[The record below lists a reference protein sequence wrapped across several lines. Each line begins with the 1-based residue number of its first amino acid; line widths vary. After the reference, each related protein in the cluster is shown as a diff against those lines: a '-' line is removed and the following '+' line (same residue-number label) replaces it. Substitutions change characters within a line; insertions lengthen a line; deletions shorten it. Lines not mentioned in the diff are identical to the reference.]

1 MKFHTTRE
9 RLLASTMI
17 CGVMVF
23 VGASPALAQTAP
35 APAPGP
41 GAPPP
46 VASADQQVIVTGS
59 RIPTPNLKS
68 VSPVQVVNSTE
79 LKLQGTTNVANLLNT
94 LPQVYANQQGNAAN
108 GASGTATVNLR
119 DLGPQRTLVLVN
131 GTRLPPAD
139 VAVPAPDLDTIPE
152 ALVDRVEV
160 LTGGASA
167 TYGSDAVAG
176 VVNFIMKQDL
186 EGVRFDAQFGFAQ
199 HDQSDSTLQALER
212 SGNAVVSSR
221 NNVPPITVPGNVL
234 DGYTKDVTLAVGV
247 NSPDGKGNVEAYLGY
262 RSTDAVT
269 ENTRDYSACAIF
281 TNNGD
286 GKHYCG
292 GSSNL
297 PQGKFTNVGI
307 AGGPTFYG
315 SPTGLTAKAAPAYNY
330 APFNYFQVPSERYS
344 AGYFAHYDLDPHVQL
359 YSSLMFSDNR
369 EFAQIA
375 PSGLFQGVSYPVNCD
390 NPFLVAA
397 GGGPGGPNNLCAG
410 AKNDETTLFIGRRT
424 PELGNRTDDLEHIAY
439 RVNFGF
445 RGDIADGWSYDTY
458 AQYSDT
464 IYQEHYTGEVS
475 ISRAMNALQVGGTTA
490 APFCLG
496 GQTGCVPLNIFQS
509 NALTPAMAN
518 YISGSGE
525 KEGYATEQVVSAS
538 ITGDLGRYGLQSPFA
553 DQGVGVAF
561 GGEYRREAISL
572 SPDQEFLTG
581 DLAGQGGQ
589 TAPVHGAYDVK
600 EAFFE
605 VRAPLASNQPFF
617 YDLSLNGGY
626 RYSDYS
632 SVGGTNT
639 YKVGG
644 EWAPVPDIRFRAS
657 YNEAVRAPNT
667 VELFSAPAFKLF
679 GASDPCGQGV
689 FGAPSKTGAAP
700 VSPAGCVA
708 QGVLTSTSA
717 GGMLTGLGSNGLP
730 AYKFV
735 IPCPVGQCT
744 NLTSG
749 NPNLGPE
756 TSNTLSYGVV
766 FTPTFF
772 KGFTASID
780 YWDIDVL
787 NLVGSYGA
795 ATILNTCM
803 SQSASGNPNAGFF
816 CSFIHRDPTTN
827 VIFGGSTIQN
837 AGNLATMFGNG
848 SVSNF
853 NTNTG
858 YLHTTGIDFAA
869 DYRTRFS
876 DWGMGEWGSLDFNY
890 ESTLTLK
897 FDVEPSKKI
906 GHFDCVGFFGPQC
919 SGAVAGGFDGG
930 PIPAYRHKF
939 RVTWGTPWDNLSL
952 SLQWRYISAVRPEFA
967 SKNPLLATGA
977 NGSVTPTDP
986 IDNIPA
992 FNYID
997 LSATWRVRDGVTF
1010 RAGVNNLIDVNPPVV
1025 DQSNLALSSPPI
1037 GNGNTFPALY
1047 DSLGRTM
1054 FIGVTV
1060 DY

>member
-1 MKFHTTRE
+1 MKIKTTRE

-17 CGVMVF
+17 CGVMV
-23 VGASPALAQTAP
+23 VAGATPVLAQTVGAPGNPEAP
-35 APAPGP
+35 AVNAE
-41 GAPPP
+41 
-46 VASADQQVIVTGS
+46 QQVIVTGS

-68 VSPVQVVNSTE
+68 ISPVQVVTSTE
-79 LKLQGTTNVANLLNT
+79 LKLQGTTNVANLLNS
-94 LPQVYANQQGNAAN
+94 LPQVYANQQGNASN

-119 DLGPQRTLVLVN
+119 NLGPQRTLVLVN

-139 VAVPAPDLDTIPE
+139 TAVPAPDLDDIPE
-152 ALVDRVEV
+152 ALVDRIEV

-176 VVNFIMKQDL
+176 VVNFILKQDL
-186 EGVRFDAQFGFAQ
+186 EGVRLDAQFGFAQ
-199 HDQSDSTLQALER
+199 HDQSDGAIQALER
-212 SGNAVVSSR
+212 SGNHSNGAI
-221 NNVPPITVPGNVL
+221 NPALAVPPITVPGNAL
-234 DGYTKDVTLAVGV
+234 DGYTKDVTLAIGV
-247 NSPDGKGNVEAYLGY
+247 NSPDGKGNIEGYLGY

-292 GSSNL
+292 GSSNT
-297 PQGKFTNVGI
+297 PQGKFTNVTI
-307 AGGPTFYG
+307 GGQPNFYG
-315 SPTGLTAKAAPAYNY
+315 SPAGLTSTPAPAYNY

-375 PSGLFQGVSYPVNCD
+375 PSGIFYGVPYQVNCA
-390 NPFLVAA
+390 NPYLVAA
-397 GGGPGGPNNLCAG
+397 GGGIGGANSLCNG
-410 AKNDETTLFIGRRT
+410 EVGGETTLFIGRRT
-424 PELGNRTDDLEHIAY
+424 PELGDRTDDLEHIAY
-439 RVNFGF
+439 RVNFGIK
-445 RGDIADGWSYDTY
+445 GDIADGWSYDTY
-458 AQYSDT
+458 AQYADT
-464 IYQEHYTGEVS
+464 IYQERYTGEVS
-475 ISRAMNALQVGGTTA
+475 ISRVTNALQATTNSA
-490 APFCLG
+490 GNIVCSG
-496 GQTGCVPLNIFQS
+496 GQTGCVPINIFTS
-509 NALTPAMAN
+509 NSLTPAMQN
-518 YISGSGE
+518 YIAGDGE
-525 KEGYATEQVVSAS
+525 KEGYATEQIVSAA
-538 ITGDLGRYGLQSPFA
+538 ITGDLGRYGLKSPFA
-553 DQGVGVAF
+553 DKGVGLAF

-572 SPDQEFLTG
+572 SPDQEFATG
-581 DLAGQGGQ
+581 DLAGQGGE
-589 TAPVHGAYDVK
+589 TPPVHGAFDVK

-605 VRAPLASNQPFF
+605 VTAPLASNLPGF

-632 SVGGTNT
+632 SVGSTNT

-644 EWAPVPDIRFRAS
+644 EWAPIPDIRFRAS
-657 YNEAVRAPNT
+657 YNSAVRAPNT

-679 GASDPCGQGV
+679 GASDPC
-689 FGAPSKTGAAP
+689 
-700 VSPAGCVA
+700 AGGLTKAGTPGPDPIGCIA
-708 QGVLTSTSA
+708 QGVLPEVGNTK
-717 GGMLTGLGSNGLP
+717 TGANGAT
-730 AYKFV
+730 AYGFV
-735 IPCPVGQCT
+735 LPCPASQCT

-756 TSNTLSYGVV
+756 TSNTISFGAV

-772 KGFTASID
+772 KGFSASID
-780 YWDIDVL
+780 YWDIDVQ
-787 NLVGSYGA
+787 NLVGSFGA

-803 SQSASGNPNAGFF
+803 SQSASGNPNAAFF

-827 VIFGGSTIQN
+827 VIFGGTAIQN
-837 AGNLATMFGNG
+837 EGNLNTMFGNG
-848 SVSNF
+848 SINNF

-858 YLHTTGIDFAA
+858 YLKTSGIDFAA

-876 DWGMGEWGSLDFNY
+876 DWGMGNWGSLDFNY
-890 ESTLTLK
+890 SSTYTLT
-897 FDVEPSKKI
+897 FNVEPSQKI

-919 SGAVAGGFDGG
+919 SGSVANGFDGG

-939 RVTWGTPWDNLSL
+939 RVTWGTPWDNLTL
-952 SLQWRYISAVRPEFA
+952 SVQWRYISAVKPEFS

-977 NGSVTPTDP
+977 NNSVTPTDP
-986 IDNIPA
+986 IDDIPA
-992 FNYID
+992 FNYVD
-997 LSATWRVRDGVTF
+997 LAATWRVRDGVTL
-1010 RAGVNNLIDVNPPVV
+1010 RAGVNNIADVNPPVV

-1054 FIGVTV
+1054 FIGITA
-1060 DY
+1060 DF

>member
-1 MKFHTTRE
+1 MKIQTTRE
-9 RLLASTMI
+9 RLLASTVI

-23 VGASPALAQTAP
+23 AGASPALAQSTAP
-35 APAPGP
+35 APAATPTPAAEVPEG
-41 GAPPP
+41 
-46 VASADQQVIVTGS
+46 QQVIVTGS
-59 RIPTPNLKS
+59 RIPTPNLRS
-68 VSPVQVVNSTE
+68 ISPVQVVTSTE
-79 LKLQGTTNVANLLNT
+79 LKLQGTTNVATLLNT
-94 LPQVYANQQGNAAN
+94 LPQVYANQQGNASN

-119 DLGPQRTLVLVN
+119 NLGPQRTLVLVN

-152 ALVDRVEV
+152 ALVDRIEV

-186 EGVRFDAQFGFAQ
+186 EGVRLDAQFGFAQ
-199 HDQSDSTLQALER
+199 HGQSDGAMQALER
-212 SGNAVVSSR
+212 SGNAINGPG
-221 NNVPPITVPGNVL
+221 NNVPPIAVPGNAL
-234 DGYTKDVTLAVGV
+234 DGYTKDVTLAIGV

-281 TNNGD
+281 SNNGD

-292 GSSNL
+292 GSSNV
-297 PQGKFTNVGI
+297 PQGKFTNVSI
-307 AGGPTFYG
+307 AGGPSFWG
-315 SPTGLTAKAAPAYNY
+315 SPAGLTAVKAPAYNY

-359 YSSLMFSDNR
+359 YSNLMFSDNR

-375 PSGLFQGVSYPVNCD
+375 PSGIFYGVPYQVNCA
-390 NPFLVAA
+390 NPYLVAA
-397 GGGPGGPNNLCAG
+397 GGGVGGANSLCAG
-410 AKNDETTLFIGRRT
+410 AVGGETTLYIGRRT

-439 RVNFGF
+439 RVNFGI

-475 ISRAMNALQVGGTTA
+475 ISRVTNALQAVTNGAGNIVCA
-490 APFCLG
+490 G
-496 GQTGCVPLNIFQS
+496 GQTGCVPINIFTS
-509 NALTPAMAN
+509 NALTPAMTN
-518 YISGSGE
+518 YISGAGE
-525 KEGYATEQVVSAS
+525 KEGYATEQIVSGA
-538 ITGDLGRYGLQSPFA
+538 ITGDLGRYGLKSPFA
-553 DQGVGVAF
+553 DNGVGLAF

-572 SPDQEFLTG
+572 SPDQSFTTG
-581 DLAGQGGQ
+581 DLSGQGGQ
-589 TAPVHGAYDVK
+589 TPPVHGAFDVK

-605 VRAPLASNQPFF
+605 VRAPLANNLPGF

-632 SVGGTNT
+632 SVGSTNT

-644 EWAPVPDIRFRAS
+644 EWAPVQDVRFRAS
-657 YNEAVRAPNT
+657 YNSAVRAPNT

-679 GASDPCGQGV
+679 GASDPCAGGNPA
-689 FGAPSKTGAAP
+689 GAD
-700 VSPAGCVA
+700 PAGCIA
-708 QGVLTSTSA
+708 QGVLPRVGATTIGA
-717 GGMLTGLGSNGLP
+717 NGRT
-730 AYKFV
+730 AYGFV
-735 IPCPVGQCT
+735 IPCPASQCT
-744 NLTSG
+744 NLTTG
-749 NPNLGPE
+749 NPSLGPE
-756 TSNTLSYGVV
+756 TSNTISFGAV

-772 KGFTASID
+772 KGFTASVD

-803 SQSASGNPNAGFF
+803 SQTASGNPNAAFF
-816 CSFIHRDPTTN
+816 CNLINRDPTTN
-827 VIFGGSTIQN
+827 VIFGGTTIQN
-837 AGNLATMFGNG
+837 LGNLATMKGAG
-848 SVSNF
+848 SINNF

-858 YLHTTGIDFAA
+858 FLHTTGIDFAA

-890 ESTLTLK
+890 ESTYTMT
-897 FDVEPSKKI
+897 FNVEPSAKI

-919 SGAVAGGFDGG
+919 SGSVANGFDGG

-952 SLQWRYISAVRPEFA
+952 SLQWRYISAVKPEFA

-977 NGSVTPTDP
+977 NNSVTPTDP
-986 IDNIPA
+986 IDDIPA

-997 LSATWRVRDGVTF
+997 LAATWRVRDGVTL

-1025 DQSNLALSSPPI
+1025 DQSNLGLSSPPI
-1037 GNGNTFPALY
+1037 GNGNTFPAIY
-1047 DSLGRTM
+1047 DALGRTM
-1054 FIGVTV
+1054 FIGVTA
-1060 DY
+1060 DF

>member
-1 MKFHTTRE
+1 MKIQTTRE

-17 CGVMVF
+17 CGIMVV

-35 APAPGP
+35 APAPAAP
-41 GAPPP
+41 PPP

-94 LPQVYANQQGNAAN
+94 LPQVYANQQGNASN
-108 GASGTATVNLR
+108 GASGTSTVNLR

-139 VAVPAPDLDTIPE
+139 VAVPAPDLDTIPA

-186 EGVRFDAQFGFAQ
+186 EGVRLDAQVGFAQ
-199 HDQSDSTLQALER
+199 HDQSDGAIQTLER
-212 SGNAVVSSR
+212 TGNASVSTR
-221 NNVPPITVPGNVL
+221 NNIPPVTVPGNAL
-234 DGYTKDVTLAVGV
+234 DGLTKDVTLAVGV

-286 GKHYCG
+286 GQHYCG
-292 GSSNL
+292 GSSNV
-297 PQGKFTNVGI
+297 PQGKFTDVSV
-307 AGGPTFYG
+307 AGQKNHYG
-315 SPTGLTAKAAPAYNY
+315 TPTGLTLTAAPAYNY

-344 AGYFAHYDLDPHVQL
+344 GGYFAHYDLDPHVEL
-359 YSSLMFSDNR
+359 YSSFMFSDNR

-375 PSGLFQGVSYPVNCD
+375 PSGIFYGVPYQVNCT
-390 NPFLVAA
+390 NPYLVAA
-397 GGGPGGPNNLCAG
+397 NGGPGQSNDLCVGSTNN
-410 AKNDETTLFIGRRT
+410 ETTLYIGRRT

-439 RVNFGF
+439 RANFGF

-458 AQYSDT
+458 AQYADT
-464 IYQEHYTGEVS
+464 IYQERYTGEVS
-475 ISRAMNALQVGGTTA
+475 ISRVNNALQVGGTTA
-490 APFCLG
+490 APYCLG
-496 GQTGCVPLNIFQS
+496 GQSGCVPLNIFSS
-509 NALTPAMAN
+509 NALTPAMEN
-518 YISGSGE
+518 YIAGNGE

-553 DQGVGVAF
+553 DHGVGVAF

-572 SPDQEFLTG
+572 SPDQEFATG

-589 TAPVHGAYDVK
+589 TAPVHGAFDVK

-639 YKVGG
+639 YKIGG
-644 EWAPVPDIRFRAS
+644 EWAPVPDVRFRAS

-679 GASDPCGQGV
+679 GASDPCAGGLSKSGV
-689 FGAPSKTGAAP
+689 PGTDP
-700 VSPAGCVA
+700 VGCIA
-708 QGVLTSTSA
+708 QGVLPAVGNTQVGA
-717 GGMLTGLGSNGLP
+717 NGRT
-730 AYKFV
+730 AYGYV
-735 IPCPVGQCT
+735 IPCPASQCT

-756 TSNTLSYGVV
+756 TSNTISYGVV

-803 SQSASGNPNAGFF
+803 SQTASGNPNAAFF
-816 CSFIHRDPTTN
+816 CNLINRDPITN
-827 VIFGGSTIQN
+827 VIFGGTTIQN
-837 AGNLATMFGNG
+837 LGNLATMKGNG
-848 SVSNF
+848 SINNF

-876 DWGMGEWGSLDFNY
+876 DWGLGEWGSLDFDY

-897 FDVEPSKKI
+897 FDVEPSAKI
-906 GHFDCVGFFGPQC
+906 GHFDCVGYFGPQC
-919 SGAVAGGFDGG
+919 SGSVANGFDGG

-939 RVTWGTPWDNLSL
+939 RITWGTPWDNLSL
-952 SLQWRYISAVRPEFA
+952 SLQWRYISAVKPEFA

-977 NGSVTPTDP
+977 NNSVTPTDP

-997 LSATWRVRDGVTF
+997 LAATWRVRDGVTF

-1037 GNGNTFPALY
+1037 GNGNTFPAIY

-1054 FIGVTV
+1054 FVGVTV

>member
-1 MKFHTTRE
+1 MKIQTTRE

-23 VGASPALAQTAP
+23 VGASPALAQSTAPVPAAAP
-35 APAPGP
+35 APAEVPEG
-41 GAPPP
+41 
-46 VASADQQVIVTGS
+46 QQIIVTGS

-68 VSPVQVVNSTE
+68 VSPIQVVTNTE

-94 LPQVYANQQGNAAN
+94 LPQVYANQNGAASN

-152 ALVDRVEV
+152 ALVDRIEV

-186 EGVRFDAQFGFAQ
+186 EGVRLDAQFGFAQ
-199 HDQSDSTLQALER
+199 HDQQNPSNIQQLER
-212 SGNAVVSSR
+212 NAHDV
-221 NNVPPITVPGNVL
+221 IPGNVV

-247 NSPDGKGNVEAYLGY
+247 NSPDGKGNVEAYVGY

-281 TNNGD
+281 SNNGD

-292 GSSNL
+292 GSSNS
-297 PQGKFTNVGI
+297 PQGKFTNVSI
-307 AGGPTFYG
+307 ANGPTRYG
-315 SPTGLTAKAAPAYNY
+315 SPAGLTATAAPAYNY
-330 APFNYFQVPSERYS
+330 APFNYLQVPSERYT
-344 AGYFAHYDLDPHVQL
+344 AGYFAHYDLDPHVEL

-375 PSGLFQGVSYPVNCD
+375 PSGIFYGSPYKVNCA

-397 GGGPGGPNNLCAG
+397 GGGVGGPNDLCSG
-410 AKNDETTLFIGRRT
+410 AVGGVTTLYIGRRT

-439 RVNFGF
+439 RMNFGVK
-445 RGDIADGWSYDTY
+445 GEIVDGWTYDAY
-458 AQYSDT
+458 AQYADT
-464 IYQEHYTGEVS
+464 IYQERYTGEVS
-475 ISRAMNALQVGGTTA
+475 VSRAQNALLVGGTTA

-496 GQTGCVPLNIFQS
+496 GQTGCVPINIFQS
-509 NALTPAMAN
+509 GSLSPAQAN

-525 KEGYATEQVVSAS
+525 KEGYATEQIVSAA
-538 ITGDLGRYGLQSPFA
+538 ITGDLGRYGLKSPFA
-553 DQGVGVAF
+553 DNGVGVAF
-561 GGEYRREAISL
+561 GVEYRREAISL
-572 SPDQEFLTG
+572 SPDQSFVTG

-589 TAPVHGAYDVK
+589 TPPVHGAYDAK
-600 EAFFE
+600 EVFFE
-605 VRAPLASNQPFF
+605 ARVPLAEHQPFF
-617 YDLSLNGGY
+617 EDLSLNGGY

-639 YKVGG
+639 YKIGG
-644 EWAPVPDIRFRAS
+644 EWAPTPDVRFRAG
-657 YNEAVRAPNT
+657 YNRAVRAPNT
-667 VELFSAPAFKLF
+667 VELFSAPAFKLY
-679 GASDPCGQGV
+679 GGSDPCATSSNHPTNV
-689 FGAPSKTGAAP
+689 NGAAP
-700 VSPAGCVA
+700 VSPAGCLA
-708 QGVLTSTSA
+708 QGVETSTSIA
-717 GGMLTGLGSNGLP
+717 GVLTGKGPLGNTAYGFVLQCP
-730 AYKFV
+730 AS
-735 IPCPVGQCT
+735 QCT

-749 NPNLGPE
+749 NPGLGPE
-756 TSNTLSYGVV
+756 ESDTQTYGVV

-780 YWDIDVL
+780 YFDIDVQ

-795 ATILNTCM
+795 ATIVNGCM
-803 SQSASGNPNAGFF
+803 NQGASAGFF

-827 VIFGGSTIQN
+827 VLFGGTVIQN
-837 AGNLATMFGNG
+837 QGNLATMFGSG
-848 SVSNF
+848 SVDNF

-858 YLHTTGIDFAA
+858 YLKTTGLDFAA

-890 ESTLTLK
+890 ESTYTLT
-897 FDVEPSKKI
+897 FNVEPSAKI

-919 SGAVAGGFDGG
+919 SGSVANGFDGG

-952 SLQWRYISAVRPEFA
+952 SLQWRYISAVKPEFA

-986 IDNIPA
+986 VDNIPA

-997 LSATWRVRDGVTF
+997 LAATWRIRDGVTL
-1010 RAGVNNLIDVNPPVV
+1010 RAGVNNLIDVSPPIV
-1025 DQSNLALSSPPI
+1025 DQSNLGLSSPPI
-1037 GNGNTFPALY
+1037 GNGNTFPAIY
-1047 DSLGRTM
+1047 DALGRTM
-1054 FIGVTV
+1054 FIGVTA
-1060 DY
+1060 DF